1 MIYERKLS
9 KVLKEHM
16 ENRQITVLTG
26 MRRTGKTTLLK
37 ALLSEAPSS
46 NTLFF
51 DLENVVNR
59 ELFSEK
65 NYDNIVPA
73 FRQRGLNTN
82 QKMYVAIDEIQLL
95 PGIASVLKYL
105 YDHHD
110 IKFLV
115 TGSSSY
121 YLKHLFSESLSGRKA
136 IFELFPLDFGEF
148 LTFRG
153 VSWSPT
159 DFRRTKF
166 SLPEYDRV
174 RSYYEEFIRWGGF
187 PEVVLQANEE
197 EKKRL
202 LNDIVSS
209 YINVDIKTLADFRRD
224 GDVYSIIKMLAMRAG
239 TRLDYAKLSRLIGM
253 SAPAVKEYVDFFEK
267 TYLIARVP
275 VMSRS
280 ADREIVKA
288 KKLYFS
294 DTGILNMLAEVGSGT
309 QFENALFGQLR
320 HTGDIRYYAQKSG
333 KEIDFVLGT
342 TLVLEAKETPDT
354 NDQKTLRAL
363 SETIGVPEYRLVG
376 RLSVPNFDD
385 YIWGGDIR

>member
-1 MIYERKLS
+1 
-9 KVLKEHM
+9 
-16 ENRQITVLTG
+16 

-37 ALLSEAPSS
+37 VLLSVAPSS

-65 NYDNIVPA
+65 NYDNIVSA
-73 FRQRGLNTN
+73 FRQRGLDTG

-153 VSWSPT
+153 ASWAPT
-159 DFRRTKF
+159 DFRAAKF
-166 SLPEYDRV
+166 SMPEYERV
-174 RSYYEEFIRWGGF
+174 RVYYEEFIRWGGF
-187 PEVVLQANEE
+187 PEVVLEPNEE
-197 EKKRL
+197 EKRRL

-209 YINVDIKTLADFRRD
+209 YINVDIRTLADFRRD
-224 GDVYSIIKMLAMRAG
+224 ADAYSLIKMLAARAG

-267 TYLIARVP
+267 TYLIARLP

-294 DTGILNMLAEVGSGT
+294 DTGILNMLAEIGSGT
-309 QFENALFGQLR
+309 QFENALFTQLR
-320 HTGDIRYYAQKSG
+320 QTGDLHYYAQKSG
-333 KEIDFVLGT
+333 KEIDFIFDA
-342 TLVLEAKETPDT
+342 TLALEAKETPDSS
-354 NDQKTLRAL
+354 DQKMLRAL
-363 SETIGVPEYRLVG
+363 SETIGVSNYRLVG
-376 RLSVPNFDD
+376 RLFVPNFDD